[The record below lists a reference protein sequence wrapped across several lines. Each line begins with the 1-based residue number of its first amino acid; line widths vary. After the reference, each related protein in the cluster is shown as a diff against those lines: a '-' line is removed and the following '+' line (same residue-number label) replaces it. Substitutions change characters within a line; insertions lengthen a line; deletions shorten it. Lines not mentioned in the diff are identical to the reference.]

1 VYSFVKGLG
10 TYDMRTIEDSLP
22 HPYDMRTIEDS
33 LPHPLKIFGSK
44 NVRYPH

>member
-10 TYDMRTIEDSLP
+10 TYDMRTIEN
-22 HPYDMRTIEDS
+22 S

-44 NVRYPH
+44 NV